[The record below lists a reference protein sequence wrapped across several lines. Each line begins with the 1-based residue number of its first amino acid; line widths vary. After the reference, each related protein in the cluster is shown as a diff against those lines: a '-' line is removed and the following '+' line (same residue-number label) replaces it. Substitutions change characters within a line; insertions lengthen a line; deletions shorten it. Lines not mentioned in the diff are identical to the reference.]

1 MKIITKAVIAAA
13 GKGTRFLPATKA
25 VPKEMLPIL
34 EKPGI
39 QYIIEEL
46 TNSGIT
52 DIAIVTNGEEQDI
65 TIKKHFGR
73 SPELEEHLK
82 KNSKGNILEEIK
94 KIEKLANFIFIK
106 QDGPYGNGT
115 PCLCAKNFVKN
126 EPFIYAYGDD
136 LVLSKSKPMTRVL
149 IEKYKKNPGIIMA
162 AEKIPTSEISRY
174 GIPHIKN
181 KDTMEFDYVI
191 EKPLEDEAPSN
202 LATFGRYV
210 LEKEVLEILEEKKL
224 GKDDEL
230 WTVDAITECIKR
242 GGKGYIAKV
251 PNGDQWLTTGDP
263 LRMLKATIQYALA
276 RNEYKN
282 ELKTF
287 IKSIKDE

>member
-1 MKIITKAVIAAA
+1 MKTITKAVIAAA

-46 TNSGIT
+46 ASSGIT
-52 DIAIVTNGEEQDI
+52 DIAIVANGEEQDI
-65 TIKKHFGR
+65 TIKKHFGK

-82 KNSKGNILEEIK
+82 KNNKEDILEKIK
-94 KIEKLANFIFIK
+94 KIDKLANFVFIK

-115 PCLCAKNFVKN
+115 PCLCAKEFVKD

-136 LVLSKSKPMTRVL
+136 LVLSKTKPMTKVL
-149 IEKYKKNPGIIMA
+149 IEKYEKNPGIIMA
-162 AEKIPTSEISRY
+162 AEEIPMSEVSRY
-174 GIPHIKN
+174 GIPHIK
-181 KDTMEFDYVI
+181 DTDTLEFDYVI
-191 EKPLEDEAPSN
+191 EKPSGDKAPSN
-202 LATFGRYV
+202 LATFGRYI
-210 LEKEVLEILEEKKL
+210 LESQVLEILEEKRL
-224 GKDDEL
+224 GKDNEL

-242 GGKGYIAKV
+242 GGRGYIAKV
-251 PNGDQWLTTGDP
+251 PAGDHWLTTGDP

-276 RNEYKN
+276 RDEYKN
-282 ELKTF
+282 ELKKF